1 VKFAAIDIG
10 SNAIRLLITEVIEDD
25 KNVKYKKRLFVRVPL
40 RLGEDVFIS
49 HVITEEKSYQLV
61 KSIQA
66 FKNLIE
72 LFKVSEFK
80 ACATSAL
87 RESFNGKDVI
97 DKIFAHT
104 GIYAD
109 IIDGKKEAEIIYTN
123 HVAETLNPDGDYL
136 YVDVGGGSTELTLFA
151 HGKIIFSNSFPVG
164 AVRMLMNR
172 VSEESWDEF
181 KKFVKEN
188 CRDAKHLVAIGTG
201 GNINKL
207 CKMADGKNGKT
218 ITSQELKDLY
228 QKLSDCSYE
237 ERIHRFGLNEDRADV
252 IVPAAKIYNSVMK
265 WAQIDE
271 MYVPK
276 LGLADGIIHLLYE
289 KHLAQKAKSI
299 PR

>member
-1 VKFAAIDIG
+1 MKFAAIDIG
-10 SNAIRLLITEVIEDD
+10 SNAVRLLITEVIEDD
-25 KNVKYKKRLFVRVPL
+25 KTVKYKKRLFVRVPL
-40 RLGEDVFIS
+40 RLGEDAFKS
-49 HVITEEKSYQLV
+49 HVIGEEKSYQLV
-61 KSIQA
+61 KAVQS

-72 LFKVSEFK
+72 LFKASDFR
-80 ACATSAL
+80 ACATSAI

-104 GIYAD
+104 GIYVD

-123 HVAETLNPDGDYL
+123 HVAESLNPEGEYL
-136 YVDVGGGSTELTLFA
+136 YVDVGGGSTELTLFS

-164 AVRMLMNR
+164 AVRMLLNR

-188 CRDAKHLVAIGTG
+188 CRDVKRLVAIGTG

-207 CKMADGKNGKT
+207 WKMADGKKT
-218 ITSQELKDLY
+218 ISAQELKDLY
-228 QKLSDCSYE
+228 QKLSDCTYE
-237 ERIHRFGLNEDRADV
+237 ERIQRFGLNEDRADV
-252 IVPAAKIYNSVMK
+252 IVPAAKVYNSVMK

-276 LGLADGIIHLLYE
+276 LGLADGIIHQLYE
-289 KHLAQKAKSI
+289 KQLAQKAKTVS
-299 PR
+299 RG

>member
-1 VKFAAIDIG
+1 MKFAAIDIG
-10 SNAIRLLITEVIEDD
+10 SNAIRLLITEIIEDD
-25 KNVKYKKRLFVRVPL
+25 KSVKYKKRLFVRVPL
-40 RLGEDVFIS
+40 RLGEDAFTS

-61 KSIQA
+61 KAVQS

-72 LFKVSEFK
+72 LFKVSDFK
-80 ACATSAL
+80 ACATSAI
-87 RESFNGKDVI
+87 RESFNGKDVV

-104 GIYAD
+104 GIYVD

-123 HVAETLNPDGDYL
+123 HVAETLNPNDDYL
-136 YVDVGGGSTELTLFA
+136 YIDVGGGSTELTLFA
-151 HGKIIFSNSFPVG
+151 RGKIIFSNSFPVG

-172 VSEESWDEF
+172 VSEDTWDDF
-181 KKFVKEN
+181 KKFVKDN
-188 CRDAKHLVAIGTG
+188 CRDVKHLVAIGTG

-207 CKMADGKNGKT
+207 YKMAGGKKT

-228 QKLSDCSYE
+228 QKLSDCTFD
-237 ERIHRFGLNEDRADV
+237 ERIQHFGLNEDRADV

-289 KHLAQKAKSI
+289 KHLAQKARTVS
-299 PR
+299 R

>member
-1 VKFAAIDIG
+1 
-10 SNAIRLLITEVIEDD
+10 
-25 KNVKYKKRLFVRVPL
+25 
-40 RLGEDVFIS
+40 
-49 HVITEEKSYQLV
+49 
-61 KSIQA
+61 
-66 FKNLIE
+66 
-72 LFKVSEFK
+72 
-80 ACATSAL
+80 
-87 RESFNGKDVI
+87 VI

-104 GIYAD
+104 GIYVD

-123 HVAETLNPDGDYL
+123 HVAETLNPEGDYL
-136 YVDVGGGSTELTLFA
+136 YVDVGGGSTELTLFS

-164 AVRMLMNR
+164 AVRMLLNR

-188 CRDAKHLVAIGTG
+188 CRDVKRLTAIGTG

-207 CKMADGKNGKT
+207 YKMAEAKKT
-218 ITSQELKDLY
+218 ITAQELKDLY
-228 QKLSDCSYE
+228 QKLSDCTYE
-237 ERIHRFGLNEDRADV
+237 ERIQHFGLNEDRADV

-289 KHLAQKAKSI
+289 KHLAQKTKTVS
-299 PR
+299 RG

>member
-1 VKFAAIDIG
+1 LKFAAIDIG

-25 KNVKYKKRLFVRVPL
+25 RSVKYKKRLFVRVPL
-40 RLGEDVFIS
+40 RLGEDAFKS

-61 KSIQA
+61 KAVHS

-72 LFKVSEFK
+72 LFKASDFK
-80 ACATSAL
+80 ACATSAI

-104 GIYAD
+104 GIYVD

-123 HVAETLNPDGDYL
+123 HVAETLNPEGDYL
-136 YVDVGGGSTELTLFA
+136 YVDVGGGSTELTLFS

-164 AVRMLMNR
+164 AVRMLLNR

-188 CRDAKHLVAIGTG
+188 CRDVKRLTAIGTG

-207 CKMADGKNGKT
+207 YKMAEAKKT
-218 ITSQELKDLY
+218 ITAQELKDLY
-228 QKLSDCSYE
+228 QKLSDCTYE
-237 ERIHRFGLNEDRADV
+237 ERIQHFGLNEDRADV

-289 KHLAQKAKSI
+289 KHLAQKTKTVS
-299 PR
+299 RS